1 MRLPR
6 LLRMENGEIREAG
19 RLTPCALSAE
29 MNLLPLSRA
38 EMTLR
43 ADEMPVRVRD
53 LVEISGQNGALGI
66 FRVTAIEDVCGRQR
80 RLRLNHAL
88 DTLADALIPDGEEW
102 SGTVAQALERAL
114 AAQPG
119 NAAFWRLGAVED
131 AAQWHDDGRAANAL
145 QCLTALAERE
155 DGYYFAFDFGAFPWT
170 LSFLRRPEG
179 TACEFRLPRNVESCR
194 VSLDEGSLCTRLYL
208 TVESA
213 VTDGTG
219 ERTAVTH
226 EVYDDA
232 AGQAAWGV
240 VSRAAAVS
248 ARETPDR
255 AAWAARYFA
264 RHGQPE
270 VRITVDG
277 RELNRL
283 TGESLDEM
291 RPGALCRV
299 ALPEEGRTFIERV
312 LAVAYPDLTGQPER
326 VRVTL
331 ANRTADL
338 GASVARLA
346 ARAGTAER
354 TLRENTREIREN
366 RYSLRA
372 ADRHITDM
380 GEILHAAGLEI
391 DAHGVWLYATEEGE
405 NSALGASFK
414 VQQERIEGVVEK
426 TGIESLAEG
435 ETLVSRVS
443 AIRQT
448 ADSITLEI
456 TEARG
461 GQSTLAGNINLRART
476 TTVEG
481 LETNINSALTT
492 ISSLRAGSSTFSL
505 VNTQAIRLAGYS
517 LYLGPDG
524 MVKYGSGD

>member
-1 MRLPR
+1 M
-6 LLRMENGEIREAG
+6 
-19 RLTPCALSAE
+19 
-29 MNLLPLSRA
+29 
-38 EMTLR
+38 
-43 ADEMPVRVRD
+43 
-53 LVEISGQNGALGI
+53 
-66 FRVTAIEDVCGRQR
+66 
-80 RLRLNHAL
+80 
-88 DTLADALIPDGEEW
+88 
-102 SGTVAQALERAL
+102 
-114 AAQPG
+114 
-119 NAAFWRLGAVED
+119 
-131 AAQWHDDGRAANAL
+131 
-145 QCLTALAERE
+145 
-155 DGYYFAFDFGAFPWT
+155 
-170 LSFLRRPEG
+170 
-179 TACEFRLPRNVESCR
+179 
-194 VSLDEGSLCTRLYL
+194 
-208 TVESA
+208 
-213 VTDGTG
+213 
-219 ERTAVTH
+219 TH

-299 ALPEEGRTFIERV
+299 ALPEEGRTFIERA

-414 VQQERIEGVVEK
+414 VQQERIEGVVQK

-524 MVKYGSGD
+524 MVKYGSGA